1 LREREIENRK
11 RMTNHQPPPTNHL
24 LMTQAPYAL
33 EATVRLLQRR
43 PVNRVDRWVDGRY
56 CRAVRTAA
64 GMRLVRVW
72 EAGSVEAPDLKMAV
86 LGGPVGDEVV
96 GMVRWMLGLD
106 AEPVPDAALIE
117 REPRLGPVLDRLRGF
132 RPPAFPDLFTTCVG
146 VLPYQQLSLDAGTAI
161 LGRLVERFGPSL
173 RVEGEEWFDFP
184 PAEVIVGA
192 HEAELVGVG
201 LSRAKATA
209 LRRLA
214 ERALAG
220 ELDRE
225 RYTGLST
232 AEAMVALQK
241 LPGIGPWSAGLI
253 LLRGMRRMDVFPAGD
268 SGAARSLTALHDL
281 PEKLTPREADEIA
294 TRFGELRGYL
304 YFLSLGS
311 RMPWLGAED

>member
-1 LREREIENRK
+1 MSGENRLETK
-11 RMTNHQPPPTNHL
+11 NEKLETPTSPFN
-24 LMTQAPYAL
+24 L

-43 PVNRVDRWVDGRY
+43 PVNRVDRWVDGRF
-56 CRAVRTAA
+56 CRAVRTAE

-72 EAGSVEAPDLKMAV
+72 RAGSVEAPDVRIAV
-86 LGGPVGDEVV
+86 LGGPVCEETMSGIA

-106 AEPVPDAALIE
+106 AAPVPDAALVE

-173 RVEGEEWFDFP
+173 WADGEQWFDFP
-184 PAEVIVGA
+184 PTEVIIEA
-192 HEAELVGVG
+192 PEAELAGVG

-220 ELDRE
+220 DLDRE
-225 RYTGLST
+225 RYADLPT
-232 AEAMVALQK
+232 AAAMVALQK

-253 LLRGMRRMDVFPAGD
+253 LLRGLRRMDVFPAGD
-268 SGAARSLTALHDL
+268 SGAARSLTALLDL
-281 PEKLTPREADEIA
+281 PEKITPREADEIA

-304 YFLSLGS
+304 YFLALGN
-311 RMPWLGAED
+311 RMPWLGAEG

>member
-1 LREREIENRK
+1 
-11 RMTNHQPPPTNHL
+11 
-24 LMTQAPYAL
+24 
-33 EATVRLLQRR
+33 
-43 PVNRVDRWVDGRY
+43 
-56 CRAVRTAA
+56 
-64 GMRLVRVW
+64 
-72 EAGSVEAPDLKMAV
+72 
-86 LGGPVGDEVV
+86 
-96 GMVRWMLGLD
+96 
-106 AEPVPDAALIE
+106 
-117 REPRLGPVLDRLRGF
+117 
-132 RPPAFPDLFTTCVG
+132 LFTTCVG
-146 VLPYQQLSLDAGTAI
+146 VLPFQQLSLDAGTAI

-214 ERALAG
+214 ERALAY

>member
-1 LREREIENRK
+1 
-11 RMTNHQPPPTNHL
+11 
-24 LMTQAPYAL
+24 
-33 EATVRLLQRR
+33 
-43 PVNRVDRWVDGRY
+43 
-56 CRAVRTAA
+56 
-64 GMRLVRVW
+64 MRLVRVW

-96 GMVRWMLGLD
+96 GMVRWMRGLD

-161 LGRLVERFGPSL
+161 LGRLVERFGPNL
-173 RVEGEEWFDFP
+173 RVDGEAWFDFP
-184 PAEVIVGA
+184 PAEVIVEA